1 MKKIKMKGF
10 YLGLLLPV
18 LFSAV
23 FLGFNALLLTRA
35 GEYLPLEAILDKQE
49 KTNGVYGSALYQ
61 RTYYYKQKMFER
73 YAPETAVIGSS
84 RVLQMRAEDFSV
96 GFVNL
101 GSLSSLDEVADLSHA
116 LFETA
121 APGLLILGVDFWW
134 FAGDGKAAAFT
145 RDPPLNHLTLADV
158 FTPFSWYAKGKV
170 TLADVKTIL
179 SGKSPDI
186 GVSGIVSGDGHDRF
200 GSHYQPSLWSGK
212 VKAEDFKFNSDL
224 AKIKTG
230 KKIYAW
236 GDNIAPQQWE
246 KFIDL
251 LDFFK
256 QRKIPVMVF
265 IPPLAPTVAAAME
278 QSGKYQYIANLRR
291 KIAETGHAYLF
302 PVFDYYDAT
311 TVGGTD
317 CEFMDGHHGGPVV
330 YKRLLLDMAVR
341 NDDLRSRV
349 KLAEL
354 GYAIETFKGQ
364 SSTMQGE
371 VDFLGLGCQKTP
383 SVMPATP

>member
-1 MKKIKMKGF
+1 MKKTQMKNF

-18 LFSAV
+18 LFSVV

-35 GEYLPLEAILDKQE
+35 GEYLSLEAILDKQE
-49 KTNGVYGSALYQ
+49 KTNGVYGSGLYQ
-61 RTYYYKQKMFER
+61 RTYYYKQKMFDR
-73 YAPETAVIGSS
+73 YTPETVVIGSS

-101 GSLSSLDEVADLSHA
+101 GSLSSLDEVFDLSHA

-121 APGLLILGVDFWW
+121 SPGLLILGVDFWW

-145 RDPPLNHLTLADV
+145 RDPPLNHLTLADI

-170 TLADVKTIL
+170 TLQDIRTIL
-179 SGKSPDI
+179 SGTSPDI

-212 VKAEDFKFNSDL
+212 VKAEDFKFKSDL

-236 GDNIAPQQWE
+236 GDKIDLQQWE

-256 QRKIPVMVF
+256 QRNIRVMVF
-265 IPPLAPTVAAAME
+265 MPPLAPTVVAAME
-278 QSGKYQYIANLRR
+278 ESANYKYITDLRR
-291 KIAETGHAYLF
+291 KIIDTGRAYLF
-302 PVFDYYDAT
+302 PVFDYHDPAT
-311 TVGGTD
+311 LGATD
-317 CEFMDGHHGGPVV
+317 CEFMDGHHGGAVA

-341 NDDLRSRV
+341 DEDLRSRV

-364 SSTMQGE
+364 ASTMQGE
-371 VDFLGLGCQKTP
+371 ADFLGLGCVKTP
-383 SVMPATP
+383 AVLPAAP